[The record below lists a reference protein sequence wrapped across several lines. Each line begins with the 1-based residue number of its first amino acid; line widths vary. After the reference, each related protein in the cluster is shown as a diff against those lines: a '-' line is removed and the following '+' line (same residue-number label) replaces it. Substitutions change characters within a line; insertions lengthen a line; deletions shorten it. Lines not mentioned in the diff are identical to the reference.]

1 MYGRRSSCCGKD
13 KVKEAADDATG
24 GAVSDLEDAKE
35 DLEDAVD
42 DAKDVDEALK
52 KEEKEDDD

>member
-1 MYGRRSSCCGKD
+1 
-13 KVKEAADDATG
+13 VKEAADDATG